1 MAAGDAAHAPP
12 AAEAQSLVESF
23 CAVTSAT
30 PDEAAFFLEGH
41 NWALE
46 SAVRSFY
53 DNTEVDADG
62 PDPAPQPLPPPPP
75 PASAD
80 GADSEDEDYAGGGD
94 KDEDDED
101 YVGGGGDDDDDEDA
115 ALAAAS
121 AAVDERRRRRP
132 AKRQKRS
139 HQARGGSEG
148 ASGRGTVRTLS
159 DLGGGKGRAGSDE
172 DEDSD
177 DDEWAPPPELY
188 TGGERSGMAVRDRS
202 KRKNVADEVFK
213 QAMRKGAKQGPARRQ
228 PSSSRSFPG
237 ASRILAGE
245 TVQPDAPQPP
255 EEIVHDIYFWSN
267 GFTVDDGPLRSFDDP
282 EHASFLESIKNS
294 ECPTEL
300 ALADRRS
307 KVNVNLIRKE
317 EKCPEPVKRP
327 APFQGGGRTLA
338 APSENS
344 APSDITPASAAAAAA
359 STATT
364 TAPKIITVDDSLP
377 STSLQIRFADG
388 SRVVARFNTSHTISD
403 VRAFIDT
410 TRPGETS
417 DYTLQ
422 VGFPPKPLDDVT
434 KTIEEAGVANWVII
448 QRV

>member
-1 MAAGDAAHAPP
+1 MAAGDATHAPP

-30 PDEAAFFLEGH
+30 PAEASFFLEGH

-53 DNTEVDADG
+53 DSTEVDADG
-62 PDPAPQPLPPPPP
+62 PDPAPQPLPP
-75 PASAD
+75 AADD
-80 GADSEDEDYAGGGD
+80 GADSEDEDYVGGGG

-101 YVGGGGDDDDDEDA
+101 YVAGVEDEDEDG

-121 AAVDERRRRRP
+121 AAVDERRRP
-132 AKRQKRS
+132 AKRQKSS
-139 HQARGGSEG
+139 HGARGENGS
-148 ASGRGTVRTLS
+148 ASGRGNVRTLS
-159 DLGGGKGRAGSDE
+159 DLGGGKGTAESDE

-188 TGGERSGMAVRDRS
+188 TGGEKSGMVVRDRS
-202 KRKNVADEVFK
+202 KRKNVADEIFK
-213 QAMRKGAKQGPARRQ
+213 QAKRKGAKPIDPARRQ
-228 PSSSRSFPG
+228 SSSSRSFPG
-237 ASRILAGE
+237 TSRLLTGK

-255 EEIVHDIYFWSN
+255 EEFFHNIYFWSN

-282 EHASFLESIKNS
+282 EHASFL
-294 ECPTEL
+294 
-300 ALADRRS
+300 
-307 KVNVNLIRKE
+307 KE
-317 EKCPEPVKRP
+317 RP
-327 APFQGGGRTLA
+327 APFQGGGRSLA
-338 APSENS
+338 TPSENS
-344 APSDITPASAAAAAA
+344 APSAVTSSAATSSAA
-359 STATT
+359 TATT
-364 TAPKIITVDDSLP
+364 TTKTVTVDDSLP

-403 VRAFIDT
+403 VRAFVDA
-410 TRPGETS
+410 TRPGEAS

-422 VGFPPKPLDDVT
+422 VGFPPKPLDDAT
-434 KTIEEAGVANWVII
+434 KTIEEAGVANSVII

>member
-1 MAAGDAAHAPP
+1 MAAGDATHAPP

-46 SAVRSFY
+46 AAVRSFY

-62 PDPAPQPLPPPPP
+62 
-75 PASAD
+75 
-80 GADSEDEDYAGGGD
+80 ADSEDEDYLGVGD
-94 KDEDDED
+94 KDEGDED
-101 YVGGGGDDDDDEDA
+101 YVGGGDEDDDEDA

-121 AAVDERRRRRP
+121 AAADERRRRP

-139 HQARGGSEG
+139 HQARGGSGG

-172 DEDSD
+172 DEDDD

-188 TGGERSGMAVRDRS
+188 TGGERSGMVVRDRS

-213 QAMRKGAKQGPARRQ
+213 QAKRKGAKQGPARRQ
-228 PSSSRSFPG
+228 SSSSRSFPG
-237 ASRILAGE
+237 TSRLLTGE
-245 TVQPDAPQPP
+245 TVQPDTPQPP
-255 EEIVHDIYFWSN
+255 EEIVHNIYFWSD
-267 GFTVDDGPLRSFDDP
+267 GFTVDDGPLRSFNDP
-282 EHASFLESIKNS
+282 EHAAFLESIMKS

-300 ALADRRS
+300 APADGMS

-327 APFQGGGRTLA
+327 APFQGGGRILA

-344 APSDITPASAAAAAA
+344 APSGISLAASAS

-364 TAPKIITVDDSLP
+364 TAPKTITVDDSLP

-388 SRVVARFNTSHTISD
+388 SRVVGRFNTSHTISD
-403 VRAFIDT
+403 VRAFIYT

-422 VGFPPKPLDDVT
+422 VGFPPKPLDDAT
-434 KTIEEAGVANWVII
+434 KTIEEAGVANSVII